1 MWCLGFESWHKGC
14 IERDRKNETPRIEEK
29 IMNVAQTL
37 EAASMLTASQ
47 QYKGFSAQLDRVTQE
62 EISFS
67 HGLSAFEEHQTFHF
81 RKEPRLKPFI
91 YMHSTLDANV
101 SFVCVDPF
109 ILSPSYVVSVSQEVV
124 KKLELSS
131 LSDALI
137 LCLVSVG
144 KDMYTTT
151 ANLMSPII
159 INPSTLKGEQL
170 IMENIGAEFLRF
182 NVWNSI
188 GNNSKTISNK

>member
-1 MWCLGFESWHKGC
+1 
-14 IERDRKNETPRIEEK
+14 
-29 IMNVAQTL
+29 MNVAHTL
-37 EAASMLTASQ
+37 ETTSALTACQ
-47 QYKGFSAQLDRVTQE
+47 QYKGFSAQLERETLE

-67 HGLSAFEEHQTFHF
+67 KGLSACEEHQTFHF

-109 ILSPSYVVSVSQEVV
+109 ILSPSYTVTVSPEVV
-124 KKLELSS
+124 ERLELNE
-131 LSDALI
+131 LEDALV

-159 INPSTLKGEQL
+159 INPETLKGEQL
-170 IMENIGAEFLRF
+170 ILEDIGSEFLRF

-188 GNNSKTISNK
+188 GYNSNTIK